1 MLKINELR
9 EMIKM
14 VEESTSIQRI
24 EHETTRIII
33 VKNDL
38 LATKSTMMKFETPYE
53 NIEISEEQSV
63 SEIKMGSIDND
74 QETHLHKITSPM
86 LGTFYSAPEPGAA
99 PFVKIGQIVNSNTI
113 VCVLESMKLFIDI
126 DAGVDGE
133 IVEIMVK
140 DGDFVEYGQPLVLVR
155 KGG

>member
-14 VEESTSIQRI
+14 VEESTTIQRI

-33 VKNDL
+33 VKNDQL
-38 LATKSTMMKFETPYE
+38 STKSTMMKIETPNE
-53 NIEISEEQSV
+53 NINIIEEKIV
-63 SEIKMGSIDND
+63 SEIKMVSTEND
-74 QETHLHKITSPM
+74 QENHLHKITSPI
-86 LGTFYSAPEPGAA
+86 LGTFYSAPEPGAE
-99 PFVKIGQIVNSNTI
+99 PFVKIGQKVTANAI

-126 DAGVDGE
+126 EAGIDCE